1 MKILVSESQFNKI
14 VKFKIIEGQQDNKD
28 IKKLI
33 SWAEK
38 KLECKSFPIQ
48 NGVKLCPPKSVVAF
62 RCRTVH
68 STPKGFKTLQTD
80 ISDWFD
86 VSRREVDTAFRLNKK
101 VDDSLR
107 ENLMKEYYVPGLELK
122 TKDVFLDLRNPEIR
136 NYVSNQGGVNGYF
149 QNLPDDINSLV
160 VRGPYNDI
168 VLIGREF
175 YRFQNLSAMALIDLY
190 VDFQDISTLCQL
202 PKFFYLDLTGSEHT
216 FVPECGRKMGKELYN
231 LKLK

>member
-1 MKILVSESQFNKI
+1 MKILISESQFNKI
-14 VKFKIIEGQQDNKD
+14 VEFEITEGQHGDKD

-38 KLECKSFPIQ
+38 KLGCTSHAIK
-48 NGVKLCPPKSVVAF
+48 NGIKLCPPESVEGF

-68 STPKGFKTLQTD
+68 LTPKGFKPLQAD
-80 ISDWFD
+80 IGDWFG
-86 VSRREVDTAFRLNKK
+86 VSRRDVDTAFRLNKK
-101 VDDSLR
+101 IEDSR
-107 ENLMKEYYVPGLELK
+107 KDNLMKEYYVPGLELN

-168 VLIGREF
+168 VVIGREF

-216 FVPECGRKMGKELYN
+216 FVPECGRKMGTELYN